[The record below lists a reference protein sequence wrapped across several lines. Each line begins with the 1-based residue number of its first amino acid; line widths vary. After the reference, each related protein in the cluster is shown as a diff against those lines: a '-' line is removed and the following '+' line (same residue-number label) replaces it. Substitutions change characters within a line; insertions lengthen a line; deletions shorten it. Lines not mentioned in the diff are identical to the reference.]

1 MKKLLILL
9 GLCGTL
15 VACGNSEL
23 ESMKKEL
30 EEVRSENLE
39 LKAFLGSE
47 NGPNYSMED
56 IEKIS
61 KGEEVAQKDV
71 ESDYDK
77 VRDSV
82 YADKAQEDAQYV
94 APVGDNRYF
103 KQEEDMVLPIMELY
117 PGDPVDGDN
126 PDGHHFYTGYYEGY
140 GDMVYLSLD
149 TDYQIEGIYAY
160 KVFPSKTTL
169 NGSNI
174 ILRLKRKQ

>member
-1 MKKLLILL
+1 MKKILILL

-61 KGEEVAQKDV
+61 KGEEVAWKDG

-82 YADKAQEDAQYV
+82 MNDKKNPATPDTTYDDVLLPQDPDTELQVSDDELIDPYAVIDTNI
-94 APVGDNRYF
+94 PVKG
-103 KQEEDMVLPIMELY
+103 IS
-117 PGDPVDGDN
+117 G
-126 PDGHHFYTGYYEGY
+126 YTIVPSTNVKNG
-140 GDMVYLSLD
+140 
-149 TDYQIEGIYAY
+149 T
-160 KVFPSKTTL
+160 KVIIRFSK
-169 NGSNI
+169 
-174 ILRLKRKQ
+174 

>member
-61 KGEEVAQKDV
+61 KGEEVAWKDG

-82 YADKAQEDAQYV
+82 MNDKKNPATPDTTYDDVLLPQDPDTELQVSDDELIDPYSDEGAEIMWTRYKQNNYSTYAVIDTNI
-94 APVGDNRYF
+94 PVKG
-103 KQEEDMVLPIMELY
+103 IS
-117 PGDPVDGDN
+117 G
-126 PDGHHFYTGYYEGY
+126 YTIVPSNNVKNG
-140 GDMVYLSLD
+140 
-149 TDYQIEGIYAY
+149 T
-160 KVFPSKTTL
+160 KVIIRFSK
-169 NGSNI
+169 
-174 ILRLKRKQ
+174 

>member
-61 KGEEVAQKDV
+61 KGEEVAWKDGA
-71 ESDYDK
+71 SDYDK

-82 YADKAQEDAQYV
+82 MNDKKNPATPDTTYDDVLLPQDPDTELQVSDDELIDPYSDEGAEIMWTRYKENNYIAYAVIDTNI
-94 APVGDNRYF
+94 PVKG
-103 KQEEDMVLPIMELY
+103 IS
-117 PGDPVDGDN
+117 G
-126 PDGHHFYTGYYEGY
+126 YTIVPSTNVKNG
-140 GDMVYLSLD
+140 
-149 TDYQIEGIYAY
+149 T
-160 KVFPSKTTL
+160 KVIIRFSK
-169 NGSNI
+169 
-174 ILRLKRKQ
+174 